1 LSTLSGWLPRRRAV
15 PGRDGTPSKDYRPIV
30 HGPLRRQPPV
40 YSPLTWDA
48 TRRAA
53 LQGLGWRDDPRPRV
67 ERLVRALYRAQEA
80 VLLGSGTQA
89 LELAIRVAVRVAGG
103 QGAVALPAYSCYD
116 VATAAVG
123 ADALIALYDVDP
135 GTLGPDLDSLAAALA
150 AGARVV
156 VVAPL
161 WGTPIDWGALER
173 CTAPF
178 GAVVIEDAAQ
188 GHGAEWHGLPVGS
201 FGTLS
206 VLSFGRGKGW
216 TGARGGALLVRRFP
230 WDTALA
236 TVGTPGLRSELGV
249 ACSAVAQ
256 CLLGRPAVYGLP
268 AAIPWLG
275 LGETRYRDPVA
286 PRSMSRAAA
295 SLLERTLPLATREAA
310 IRKQNAAALLA
321 HIPPASRARPI
332 APPAGGRSG
341 FLRLPLRLPRGLA
354 GCSDPRAALRLGVAP
369 GYPATL
375 ATLAPVRERLTGP
388 DGSWPGAE
396 DLVRELVTL
405 PTHSLIGAVERQA
418 MLRLLERY
426 H

>member
-1 LSTLSGWLPRRRAV
+1 LSTLSGWLPRPRTAA
-15 PGRDGTPSKDYRPIV
+15 GRDRTASKHDLPTVR
-30 HGPLRRQPPV
+30 GALRCQPPV

-53 LQGLGWRDDPRPRV
+53 MQGLGLRDDPRPRV

-103 QGAVALPAYSCYD
+103 SGAVALPAFSCYD

-123 ADALIALYDVDP
+123 AGVRIALYDLDP
-135 GTLGPDLDSLAAALA
+135 GTLGPDLDSLAAALV
-150 AGARVV
+150 AGTRVV

-161 WGTPIDWGALER
+161 WGMPIDWGAIER
-173 CTAPF
+173 CAARF

-216 TGARGGALLVRRFP
+216 TGAQGGGLLVRRFP
-230 WDTALA
+230 FDTAFTTA
-236 TVGTPGLRSELGV
+236 EAPGLRSELGV

-256 CLLGRPAVYGLP
+256 CLLGRPEVYRLP
-268 AAIPWLG
+268 AAIPWLH
-275 LGETRYRDPVA
+275 LGETRYRNPVA

-332 APPAGGRSG
+332 APPASGRPG

-354 GCSDPRAALRLGVAP
+354 GFSDPRAAFCLGVAP

-375 ATLAPVRERLTGP
+375 ATLAPVRERLTLPAGP
-388 DGSWPGAE
+388 WPGAE
-396 DLVRELVTL
+396 DLVRELVTF
-405 PTHSLIGAVERQA
+405 PTHSLVRAVERHA
-418 MLRLLERY
+418 LLRLLEQY